1 MKKLICWL
9 LAVCLIASLFP
20 IAAFAAESGSCGA
33 NLKWS
38 YSDGVLTITGTGDM
52 DDYDHNT
59 APWQE
64 HRLDVTQI
72 CLPEGLTSIGN
83 YAFQFCKLVS
93 EIQIPETV
101 TRIGESAFICC
112 YALADVNIP
121 ACVTSIG
128 KSAFE
133 NCDSLR
139 AVDFPQGLETI
150 EYGMFFSS
158 GLETFEIPEGVVRLG
173 DRAFMGCSSL
183 KEVTIPDSVTEMGE
197 WAFSSCTALKQ
208 VELPQELDSVSWGCF
223 SGTGLTSVEIPEG
236 VKRLESYAFSGCGAL
251 TEILIPDTVT
261 VIDQYALRGTE
272 SLKTVELPSGLKATG
287 YGMFQRSGLESI
299 KLPEGLTKISEY
311 TFCDCKALTQV
322 DMPDTVVYILDYA
335 FRGCTSLTT
344 VKLSQSL
351 KYLPWGMFQFSG
363 LQELVI
369 PESVTY
375 TEDYV
380 FANCD
385 DLRSITYPEGRFTF
399 GAYAFRDCEGP
410 VTFDLPGNMANVS
423 WGMFS
428 DSTIE
433 YIHIPD
439 SVSVISDYA
448 FSGCDYL
455 KEVTLPDTL
464 TDIGDMAFRDCAIEY
479 VKLPSQLKRIGLA
492 LFWNSKIRE
501 LEIPWG
507 VTSIEHSA
515 FQNADN
521 LKKLIVPP
529 TVRTIQEPN
538 PFDEAD
544 QLTIHCWADTVIER
558 YARENSIPYVLLDED
573 PQEAVYSVGLVPTAN
588 GSVTLSTETARK
600 DRYVSFDFE
609 ADAGYEAEKII
620 VWYDSDIEPDLA
632 LTVVDEDTAEFCM
645 PGCDVKIEVEFVN
658 TTTEPTEPEPTDP
671 EPTDP
676 EPTDPE
682 LPENPFT
689 DVSETDFYYDAVLWA
704 AGEGITSGTSA
715 TTFGPYDPCRRA
727 QVVTFLWRAMGSPK
741 AVNRVNPFSD
751 VKQTD
756 YYYEAVLWAVEQGI
770 TSGIAPDAFGPDT
783 VCSRGQIVT
792 FLYRA
797 LGEPQVSGENPF
809 ADVKPGDYFYTP
821 VLWAVEAGVTSG
833 VAADSFA
840 PGRDCVRAQ
849 VVTFLYK
856 ALVDQG

>member
-1 MKKLICWL
+1 M
-9 LAVCLIASLFP
+9 
-20 IAAFAAESGSCGA
+20 
-33 NLKWS
+33 
-38 YSDGVLTITGTGDM
+38 
-52 DDYDHNT
+52 
-59 APWQE
+59 
-64 HRLDVTQI
+64 
-72 CLPEGLTSIGN
+72 
-83 YAFQFCKLVS
+83 
-93 EIQIPETV
+93 
-101 TRIGESAFICC
+101 
-112 YALADVNIP
+112 
-121 ACVTSIG
+121 
-128 KSAFE
+128 FE
-133 NCDSLR
+133 
-139 AVDFPQGLETI
+139 
-150 EYGMFFSS
+150 
-158 GLETFEIPEGVVRLG
+158 
-173 DRAFMGCSSL
+173 
-183 KEVTIPDSVTEMGE
+183 
-197 WAFSSCTALKQ
+197 
-208 VELPQELDSVSWGCF
+208 
-223 SGTGLTSVEIPEG
+223 
-236 VKRLESYAFSGCGAL
+236 
-251 TEILIPDTVT
+251 
-261 VIDQYALRGTE
+261 
-272 SLKTVELPSGLKATG
+272 
-287 YGMFQRSGLESI
+287 RSGLERI

-335 FRGCTSLTT
+335 FRGCTGLTT

-410 VTFDLPGNMANVS
+410 VTFDLPENMANVS

-479 VKLPSQLKRIGLA
+479 VKLPSQLKRIGLG

-515 FQNADN
+515 FLNADN

-573 PQEAVYSVGLVPTAN
+573 PQEEVYSVGLVPTAN

-600 DRYVSFDFE
+600 DRYVSFNFE

-658 TTTEPTEPEPTDP
+658 TTTEPEPTEPEPTEPEPTDP
-671 EPTDP
+671 EP
-676 EPTDPE
+676 
-682 LPENPFT
+682 PENPFT

-704 AGEGITSGTSA
+704 AGEGITSGTSE
-715 TTFGPYDPCRRA
+715 TTFGPNDPCRRA

-741 AVNRVNPFSD
+741 ALNRINPFAD

-770 TSGIAPDAFGPDT
+770 TSGIAPDAFGPDA

-792 FLYRA
+792 FLYQAMGR
-797 LGEPQVSGENPF
+797 PQVSGENPF

-840 PGRDCVRAQ
+840 PERDCVRAQ

-856 ALVDQG
+856 ALAD